1 MTDAEQEIDRLRR
14 RLGWEAGGPL
24 AQVST
29 QATDTHLP
37 TVTMFLIATRMRCSD
52 LGFRMLEAVKQI
64 TRPAITSSAVL
75 VDARHEAGPMRRT
88 AINGQKHH

>member
-29 QATDTHLP
+29 RATDTL
-37 TVTMFLIATRMRCSD
+37 VSLVR
-52 LGFRMLEAVKQI
+52 
-64 TRPAITSSAVL
+64 SAVS
-75 VDARHEAGPMRRT
+75 
-88 AINGQKHH
+88 

>member
-29 QATDTHLP
+29 RATDIL
-37 TVTMFLIATRMRCSD
+37 VSLVR
-52 LGFRMLEAVKQI
+52 
-64 TRPAITSSAVL
+64 SAVSW
-75 VDARHEAGPMRRT
+75 MRQSGEEHPLISILLAFEVGFPLGRWGGRR
-88 AINGQKHH
+88 A